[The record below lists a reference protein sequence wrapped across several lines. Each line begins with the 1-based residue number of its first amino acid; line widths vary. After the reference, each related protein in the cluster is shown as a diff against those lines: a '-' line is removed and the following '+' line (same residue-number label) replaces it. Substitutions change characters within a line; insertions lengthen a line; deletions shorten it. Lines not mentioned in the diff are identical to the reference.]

1 MIEDAK
7 KATVL
12 SVLRGDESEQ
22 EACERMGVDRAVY
35 RSWEQGLLQERLSPL
50 NEELP
55 HPSLDGTAR
64 ISRDR
69 WGVAH
74 CFGDSVGD
82 LYFAVGIAQA
92 QDRLW
97 QLDYR
102 RRLASGRLAEVIGP
116 KGLRTDLEYRTLGF
130 RRLVEEVELPALAS
144 EAAIVLEAYSA
155 GVNAWIDRVGRNRLP
170 IEFEILEY
178 EPEPWEPAD
187 SLAILRYFWWTLTG
201 RLSQLVAA
209 ERLLRSASD
218 EIAAWFLQPETISY
232 IVPEPKGEEGEETE
246 EGDTRLQGSSFD
258 GIPGSNN
265 WAVSADRV
273 TGGGEPILAADPHWP
288 LSFPDMW
295 YEQHVCGAGVDCIG
309 PAYPG
314 APPVIFGRTRQM
326 AWGRTNNVTSTRD
339 LYHERVHPGDPQQ
352 YWNGA
357 DWEAFGVLKERVAV
371 RGADAIEHEI
381 RLTRRG
387 PVVNDY
393 LPPVEES
400 GDGPIALRWLGQERI
415 GDVQVLL
422 DLSRARS
429 VAQARTV
436 FGGWRLSVWN
446 CVIADS
452 SGEITYQMCGSVP
465 RRRVL
470 TRGTRP
476 AAEEGHEW
484 EGYLDTPD
492 LPGESNPSRGWVATA
507 NNPPVGPSA
516 ALPMY
521 GTYADAYRVDRIAE
535 FLTSPERLDPRAV
548 AGLQADNLSMRARD
562 LKEAVADIL
571 ERSESGANR
580 RSAEHL
586 RGWNGCYDLE
596 QLGAAVWETLWPR
609 LVRGIGAA
617 VLDPFAA
624 ELNASGAGRLTRHLV
639 LGGRG
644 VPFFCHS
651 LQDVVERAA
660 SESEAYLEKALGPDP
675 EQWTWANTMR
685 LRHPLATNAAAER
698 IFNPAPIPC
707 PGGSTVVNTRS
718 TRETEQGFETTGGPS
733 YRLVVDLSSID
744 GAEGCLLAGQ
754 SGQPGSPHYSDQT
767 GLWPAGKWHPLIVDR
782 ERIEAESE
790 AETVLSPP
798 T

>member
-1 MIEDAK
+1 MIEEAK

-12 SVLRGDESEQ
+12 SVLRGDESEMQ
-22 EACERMGVDRAVY
+22 ASERMGVDRSVY
-35 RSWEQGLLQERLSPL
+35 RSWEKALLAERLSPL
-50 NEELP
+50 DDALS
-55 HPSLDGTAR
+55 HPSLNGTAR
-64 ISRDR
+64 ITRDR

-82 LYFAVGIAQA
+82 LYFAVGVAQA

-102 RRLASGRLAEVIGP
+102 RRLAAGRLAEILGP

-130 RRLVEEVELPALAS
+130 RRIVEEVELPELAS
-144 EAAIVLEAYSA
+144 EAAMVLEAYAA
-155 GVNAWIDRVGRNRLP
+155 GVNAWIDRVGDCLP

-178 EPEPWEPAD
+178 EPEPWQPVD

-218 EIAAWFLQPETISY
+218 EIAEWFLQPETVSY
-232 IVPEPKGEEGEETE
+232 IVPEPEGG

-273 TGGGEPILAADPHWP
+273 TEGGPILAADPHWP

-314 APPVIFGRTRQM
+314 APPVIFGRTRQV

-339 LYHERVHPGDPQQ
+339 LYHERVDPGDPQK
-352 YWNGA
+352 YWNGT
-357 DWEAFGVLKERVAV
+357 DCEEFRVIKERVVV

-393 LPPVEES
+393 IPPVEES
-400 GDGPIALRWLGQERI
+400 GDGPISLRWLGQERI

-422 DLSRARS
+422 DLSRVRS
-429 VAQARTV
+429 VAEARNL

-452 SGEITYQMCGSVP
+452 SGEIAYQMCGSIP
-465 RRRVL
+465 RRGVL

-476 AAEEGHEW
+476 VSDEGHEW
-484 EGYLDTPD
+484 EGYIDTPD

-516 ALPMY
+516 DLPMY
-521 GTYADAYRVDRIAE
+521 GTYADGYRVDRIAE
-535 FLTSPERLDPRAV
+535 FLTASEKLDPRAV

-580 RSAEHL
+580 QSAKHL
-586 RGWNGCYDLE
+586 RGWNGRYDLE

-609 LVRGIGAA
+609 LVRTIGAA

-624 ELNASGAGRLTRHLV
+624 ELNAPGAGRLTRHLL
-639 LGGRG
+639 LGGSRP
-644 VPFFCHS
+644 PFFENQS
-651 LQDVVERAA
+651 LKEAVEKAA
-660 SESEAYLEKALGPDP
+660 SESAVYLEKALGSAAD
-675 EQWTWANTMR
+675 QWTWGRANTMH

-698 IFNPAPIPC
+698 VFNPSPIPC
-707 PGGSTVVNTRS
+707 PGGSTVINNRS
-718 TRETEQGFETTGGPS
+718 SRETDRGLETTGGPS
-733 YRLVVDLSSID
+733 YRLIVDLSSVD

-754 SGQPGSPHYSDQT
+754 SGQPGSPHYSDQA

-782 ERIEAESE
+782 ERIEAEAE
-790 AETVLSPP
+790 AETVLSPR